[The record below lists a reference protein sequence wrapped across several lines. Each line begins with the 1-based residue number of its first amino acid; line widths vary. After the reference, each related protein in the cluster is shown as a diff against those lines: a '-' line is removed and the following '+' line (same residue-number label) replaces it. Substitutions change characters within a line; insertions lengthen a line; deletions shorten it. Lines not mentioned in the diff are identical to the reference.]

1 LAKRE
6 LLIGPDFAGD
16 VAHYAED
23 DGEGGLL
30 IHSVQ
35 DVAPVLERN
44 KALQT
49 ANDGYSASREL
60 RRVAFIPNI
69 LRVKWLN
76 EEGWDAYRPDLYGEK
91 LVAKLNDPEWRFLR
105 TAPGRVALSNG
116 VIR

>member
-1 LAKRE
+1 MARRE

-23 DGEGGLL
+23 DDNGGLL

-49 ANDGYSASREL
+49 ANDGYSPSREL

-69 LRVKWLN
+69 LRLKWLN

-91 LVAKLNDPEWRFLR
+91 LVAKLNDPEWLFLR

-116 VIR
+116 TIR